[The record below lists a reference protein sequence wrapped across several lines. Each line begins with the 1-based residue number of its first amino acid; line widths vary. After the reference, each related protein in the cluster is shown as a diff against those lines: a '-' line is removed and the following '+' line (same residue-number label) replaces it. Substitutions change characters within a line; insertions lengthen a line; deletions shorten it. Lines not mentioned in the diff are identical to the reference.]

1 MPVLQAAYRTD
12 PGRVRTNN
20 EDVPLVDT
28 ERGVYGVIDGV
39 GGQAA
44 GEFAAA
50 IAYDVILQRLGRPL
64 GTPAERVREAIALA
78 NNEIFRRAGTSGEL
92 AGMTCVV
99 TLAVVNDGR
108 LTIGHVGDSRLYK
121 LGPEGMQKLTHDH
134 SPVGERED
142 AQEIAEID
150 AMRHPRR
157 HEVFRDGGGTPELRK
172 PSWRRWFPPPTML
185 AGATTSRSSTP
196 KDRTS
201 RAQHVGARRT
211 EHPPL
216 RHASRTMGS
225 TRNRQSGASKG
236 IRPRRSFAG
245 SCTAG
250 PHGSRLERSPVCW
263 APCCSS

>member
-1 MPVLQAAYRTD
+1 MPALQSAYRTD

-20 EDVPLVDT
+20 EDVPLIDR
-28 ERGVYGVIDGV
+28 ERGVFGVIDGV

-44 GEFAAA
+44 GEVAAA
-50 IAYDVILQRLGRPL
+50 IAYDVILQRLARPL
-64 GTPAERVREAIALA
+64 GTPSERVREAIALA
-78 NNEIFRRAGTSGEL
+78 NNEIFRRAGTSREL

-157 HEVFRDGGGTPELRK
+157 HEVFRDVGGALRD
-172 PSWRRWFPPPTML
+172 
-185 AGATTSRSSTP
+185 
-196 KDRTS
+196 KDEDDY
-201 RAQHVGARRT
+201 V
-211 EHPPL
+211 E
-216 RHASRTMGS
+216 
-225 TRNRQSGASKG
+225 
-236 IRPRRSFAG
+236 IV
-245 SCTAG
+245 
-250 PHGSRLERSPVCW
+250 E
-263 APCCSS
+263 